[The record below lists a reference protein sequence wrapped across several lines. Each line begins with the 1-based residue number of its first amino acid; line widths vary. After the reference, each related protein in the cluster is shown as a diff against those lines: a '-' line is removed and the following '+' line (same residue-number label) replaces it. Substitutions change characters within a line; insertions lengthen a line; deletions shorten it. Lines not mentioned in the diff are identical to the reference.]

1 MGAPREASMGIGEYA
16 LENRW
21 HALACDRAGGGAALK
36 PKWIWMEYI
45 LETGM

>member
-21 HALACDRAGGGAALK
+21 HAFGWGAALK

>member
-1 MGAPREASMGIGEYA
+1 MSHCDMGAPREAGIGIGEYE

-21 HALACDRAGGGAALK
+21 HAFGWGAALK
-36 PKWIWMEYI
+36 PKWTWMEYI

>member
-21 HALACDRAGGGAALK
+21 HAFGWGGGGQRLSQNGYG
-36 PKWIWMEYI
+36 WNTY
-45 LETGM
+45 

>member
-21 HALACDRAGGGAALK
+21 HAFGWGEGGAALK

>member
-21 HALACDRAGGGAALK
+21 HAFGWGGGAALK